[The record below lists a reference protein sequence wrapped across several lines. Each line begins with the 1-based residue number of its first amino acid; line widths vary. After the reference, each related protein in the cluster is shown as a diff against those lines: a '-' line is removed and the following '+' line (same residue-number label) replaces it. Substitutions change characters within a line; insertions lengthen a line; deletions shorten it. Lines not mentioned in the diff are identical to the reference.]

1 MLIKM
6 SSKATIQLLP
16 GQSYLV
22 MMDMDSTLI
31 CNEVIDDLAAAVGV
45 GDEVKAITNLAMSGS
60 IDFAESL
67 RRRVGLLQGADE
79 KILVDIKNAIKLTP
93 GAEELISKFKELGFK
108 TCVVS
113 GGFDVVIKEI
123 IKKLKIDDFRANK
136 LEVVNGKLT
145 GNLLGEI
152 LDANG
157 KKETLIQ
164 MAKKFSIPLS
174 RTIAIGDGAN
184 DIPMIEQAA
193 IGIAFNG
200 KNALEE
206 KANLQVHDESLL
218 GVLSV
223 LGLSSP

>member
-1 MLIKM
+1 M
-6 SSKATIQLLP
+6 
-16 GQSYLV
+16 
-22 MMDMDSTLI
+22 
-31 CNEVIDDLAAAVGV
+31 
-45 GDEVKAITNLAMSGS
+45 
-60 IDFAESL
+60 
-67 RRRVGLLQGADE
+67 
-79 KILVDIKNAIKLTP
+79 
-93 GAEELISKFKELGFK
+93 
-108 TCVVS
+108 VS

-206 KANLQVHDESLL
+206 KANLLVHDESLL
-218 GVLSV
+218 GVLRV